1 MLYYTIIPF
10 CTHFITYWSSCYIF
24 YLLDLKYL
32 DKNHINWSKYQNAIK
47 TSLINQFTISLP
59 TLYFIEDYT
68 IIAINKSINDSY
80 FFTFNKILLIINMS
94 NMLFYIFHRLLHTK
108 FFYNI
113 IHYKHHE
120 FIEPIAVASLY
131 SHPFEHLFANTLS
144 FLIPFIIVGIPY
156 YTMLILTSLGTFITV
171 TSHANYKVISN
182 HNDHLI
188 HHKLYK
194 YNYGFGGYL
203 DKILSTYYK

>member
-1 MLYYTIIPF
+1 
-10 CTHFITYWSSCYIF
+10 
-24 YLLDLKYL
+24 
-32 DKNHINWSKYQNAIK
+32 
-47 TSLINQFTISLP
+47 
-59 TLYFIEDYT
+59 
-68 IIAINKSINDSY
+68 
-80 FFTFNKILLIINMS
+80 
-94 NMLFYIFHRLLHTK
+94 MLFYIFHRLLHTK

-194 YNYGFGGYL
+194 YNFGFGGYL